1 MFISCSVFGCHSDTV
16 PVVCL
21 VATICISN
29 LFVESFYH
37 SRLDDNYKEHLLL
50 SQLYNYA
57 KCPLFGG
64 STVTVVATHTLL

>member
-21 VATICISN
+21 VATIRISN

-37 SRLDDNYKEHLLL
+37 SRLDDNYKRIF
-50 SQLYNYA
+50 A
-57 KCPLFGG
+57 AVP
-64 STVTVVATHTLL
+64 TVQSCEVSFIRRFHCT